1 MNIVV
6 GIILVVGSIVCAV
19 QSYKDM
25 HKEISR
31 KACLGAAISP
41 LAFVSG
47 ICVLFGVI
55 KLPWLFG

>member
-6 GIILVVGSIVCAV
+6 GIAMVVGSIICGV
-19 QSYKDM
+19 QTYKDM

-31 KACLGAAISP
+31 KTCIGSAISVF
-41 LAFVSG
+41 AFVSG

-55 KLPWLFG
+55 ELPGLFG